1 MTETSKMPFEPI
13 PMPGMPEMP
22 KPSFSRSTTPPQSAP
37 PITRKPL
44 MIAGDKPD
52 SFFLPNGIA
61 PEAPKSPPTMTAEV
75 KPPGFPLNWL
85 KPSRAKGVVIAGLGS
100 LGIGAFGLNA
110 FVPVPASEPMTANTF
125 ADTAS
130 VQPSKLRPRVE
141 EEHEVKAPA
150 LLPPLVPIGDENLI
164 DKPLPLPSELTQ
176 VGAVAPEVKPLS
188 VLTPTALPALP
199 TSPLVVPITPI
210 EPVALPLPTG
220 FGSEPE
226 AKPKPLGT
234 VPIMT
239 PPALP
244 GLPAPT
250 FGEAKKDI
258 LPLPTL
264 GTEAATTPILPTAL
278 SSALPPIELLPPTIA
293 PPRPLLPLPEVT
305 PVTPPATPKLNPEP
319 KLLTPAPY
327 SPIPVPIE
335 LAKPVNSAPTDAKTD
350 YDVDI
355 HKIRAGDTYATISQ
369 RYYDTATFANQLR
382 TYNDNADLSRAPDVQ
397 VPPMYVIKKFGTG
410 RVGESTGVVPAGTT
424 QIPTPLPPATNPSDV
439 VWGSSGA
446 RKDGTADKQ
455 KNGEPLWR

>member
-44 MIAGDKPD
+44 MIAEDKPD

-75 KPPGFPLNWL
+75 KPSGFPLNWL

-100 LGIGAFGLNA
+100 LGIGAFGINA
-110 FVPVPASEPMTANTF
+110 FVPVPTSEPMTANTF
-125 ADTAS
+125 ADTTS
-130 VQPSKLRPRVE
+130 LQPTKLQPRVDE
-141 EEHEVKAPA
+141 EREDKLPG
-150 LLPPLVPIGDENLI
+150 LLPPPAPIGGDNLL
-164 DKPLPLPSELTQ
+164 DKPLPLPGELTQ
-176 VGAVAPEVKPLS
+176 VSAAVPEVKAVP
-188 VLTPTALPALP
+188 VPPTGLPALP
-199 TSPLVVPITPI
+199 TGLPLVPITQTD
-210 EPVALPLPTG
+210 PLPVPLIPG
-220 FGSEPE
+220 LGSE
-226 AKPKPLGT
+226 PKPLGAA
-234 VPIMT
+234 PIMT

-250 FGEAKKDI
+250 LGEAKNKP

-264 GTEAATTPILPTAL
+264 GTEPATNPILP
-278 SSALPPIELLPPTIA
+278 SALPPIELAPTTTTIA
-293 PPRPLLPLPEVT
+293 PPTPLLPLTEPT
-305 PVTPPATPKLNPEP
+305 PVTLPVTPKLNPEP
-319 KLLTPAPY
+319 KLLTPGSY

-335 LAKPVNSAPTDAKTD
+335 LVKPATKAPTEAKTD

-369 RYYDTATFANQLR
+369 RYYETANFANQLR
-382 TYNDNADLSRAPDVQ
+382 TYNENADLSRTPDVQ

-410 RVGESTGVVPAGTT
+410 RGADSTGVVPAGVM
-424 QIPTPLPPATNPSDV
+424 QNPTPLAPSSTPDV
-439 VWGSSGA
+439 EWGTPSA
-446 RKDGTADKQ
+446 RKSGTSGKSN
-455 KNGEPLWR
+455 NGEPLWR